1 MSSNPMTGVFIEKG
15 NLDTDMLI
23 EDDMKTQGEDG
34 HLQAKERFLD
44 RSFPHS
50 SQKETTPP

>member
-15 NLDTDMLI
+15 NLDTDMLK